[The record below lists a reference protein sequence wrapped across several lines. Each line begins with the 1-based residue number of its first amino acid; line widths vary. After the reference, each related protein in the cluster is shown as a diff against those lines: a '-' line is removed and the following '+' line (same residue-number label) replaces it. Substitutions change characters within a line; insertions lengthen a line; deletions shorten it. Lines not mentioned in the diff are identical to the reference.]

1 MVPHFHGAITLE
13 GGCVAPLW
21 VEHGGAMYVAP
32 DEITSQIQQA
42 LAKP

>member
-1 MVPHFHGAITLE
+1 VWFR
-13 GGCVAPLW
+13 LW

-42 LAKP
+42 LAEP